1 MADAVQAHRM
11 FAEASTLDIQ
21 ASDPGGCRLG
31 WGGISIGSGS
41 CLI

>member
-21 ASDPGGCRLG
+21 ASDPGGCRLAG
-31 WGGISIGSGS
+31 AAFQSGRAVA
-41 CLI
+41 